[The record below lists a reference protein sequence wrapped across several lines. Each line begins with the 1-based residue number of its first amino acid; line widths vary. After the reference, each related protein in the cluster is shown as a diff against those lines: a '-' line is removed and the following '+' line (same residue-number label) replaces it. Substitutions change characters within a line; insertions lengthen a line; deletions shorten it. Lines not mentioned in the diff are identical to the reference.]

1 VETADQ
7 IIISTVYTFAM
18 PKYVYVQVK
27 GVEKAAKIEA
37 DSAEESG
44 SVGSVAFTLTIK
56 SGDQKVGTFK
66 GNAVDGWW
74 IQDE

>member
-1 VETADQ
+1 VGSADQ
-7 IIISTVYTFAM
+7 IKVSTVYTFAM

-27 GVEKAAKIEA
+27 GVEKAAKIQA

-44 SVGSVAFTLTIK
+44 GIGSVDFTLTIK
-56 SGDQKVGTFK
+56 SGDKQVGKFR
-66 GNAVDGWW
+66 GHAVDGWW